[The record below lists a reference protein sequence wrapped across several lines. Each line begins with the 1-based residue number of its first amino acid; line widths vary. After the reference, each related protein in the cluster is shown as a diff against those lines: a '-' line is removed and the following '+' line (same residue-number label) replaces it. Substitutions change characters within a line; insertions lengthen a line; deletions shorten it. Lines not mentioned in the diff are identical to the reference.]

1 MERSKLIPTHSV
13 AEWLL
18 NSIDRILDA
27 LGMARHGVGEEIIY
41 IFIVVAGAFLIG
53 WLFKKLIY
61 LLVEKIVQHTHGT
74 IGHELLKWHTLSRIS
89 QLLPPL
95 IMLAL
100 IPFAFESTHM
110 MRSWIMRIVGVYAMV
125 MMGVALSAILD
136 FIFNHYNVHDNK
148 KNLPVRGVLNVGKGI
163 VWIVITICAVATI
176 VDKSPAYLLTG
187 LGAFAAALMLIFK
200 DSILGFVA
208 GIQMSQNDMLHVGD
222 WIVVPNTP
230 ANGVVLDMSLSTV
243 KVQNFDNTIVTVP
256 PYTLVSTSFQNYRGM
271 KDSGA
276 RRIMKNFTIDYP
288 SVRKLTVDEA
298 VAMAAPFP
306 RLKAFVDSLIKN
318 GQTAQDDGGLTP
330 INGSIE
336 TNVGLFRAYLSLYI
350 YYNSGM
356 TMNQQLL
363 VRLLDPTDSGIPL
376 QVYCFTNTTD
386 WDKYEAIQSDL
397 IEHVLSYAA
406 DFGLVIYSSGSISV
420 DVDSREQKSGSDAQK
435 S

>member
-1 MERSKLIPTHSV
+1 MERSTLIPTHSV

-18 NSIDRILDA
+18 NTIDRILDA
-27 LGMARHGVGEEIIY
+27 LGMTSHGVGEEIVY
-41 IFIVVAGAFLIG
+41 IIIVVAGAFLIG
-53 WLFKKLIY
+53 WLFKKLIFFI
-61 LLVEKIVQHTHGT
+61 VEKIVQHTHGT
-74 IGHELLKWHTLSRIS
+74 IGHELIKWHTLSRIS
-89 QLLPPL
+89 LLLPPL
-95 IMLAL
+95 IMLGL
-100 IPFAFESTHM
+100 IPFAFESTHV
-110 MRSWIMRIVGVYAMV
+110 MRSWIMRIVGVYGMI
-125 MMGVALSAILD
+125 MLGIALCAVLD

-176 VDKSPAYLLTG
+176 LDKSPAYLLTG

-222 WIVVPNTP
+222 WILVPGTP
-230 ANGVVLDMSLSTV
+230 ANGIVLDMSLSTV

-271 KDSGA
+271 KETGA
-276 RRIMKNFTIDYP
+276 RRITKTFTIDYP
-288 SVRKLTVDEA
+288 SVRKLTQEEA
-298 VAMAAPFP
+298 QAMAAPFP
-306 RLKAFVDSLIKN
+306 RLKDFVDNLIKN
-318 GQTAQDDGGLTP
+318 GQTAQNDGGLTP

-350 YYNSGM
+350 YYNSDM

-363 VRLLDPTDSGIPL
+363 VRLMDPSDSGVPL

-397 IEHVLSYAA
+397 IEHVLSHAA

-420 DVDSREQKSGSDAQK
+420 DVDSQKSQADAQK
-435 S
+435 